1 MLMIALDLLLTM
13 YQGTLIIYVMK
24 KQFIQRPHSILYE
37 VFGVLSFTF
46 FVLLIQYLHLPIPD
60 SLAILIPFIYIKCTS
75 RERLMTCV
83 LWTILDGFLFLGT
96 LTLVSS
102 LFDIQIGM
110 NGGVL
115 AASDETQMIYNF
127 VGNAALTVVFNI
139 AARFSKVDHIISF
152 KETILFILMLLLCFM
167 INECFFIARLSGHEG
182 TVLLIGSACSFVVMI
197 LTMVLYERLTETTR
211 KQRQT
216 ELEAQTA
223 QLVMEH
229 QEELKGIYK
238 NMLAEQHDLRHRVAA
253 AEEILSSAAI
263 DDEDRRHALE
273 LLKKPDQLK
282 LFITGNVAVDAILKA
297 KSTVME
303 NAGITFEFVEYPLMP
318 LPISEQN
325 FCMLLGN
332 LLDNAIEGVM
342 RLPAAN
348 SSRGIRLAFSKVWSM
363 LFITCTNDA
372 DETKL
377 KRRGEEF
384 LTTKEHPELHGFGTK
399 SMKKIVEEAGG
410 TIEFEVARGK
420 FTVHIML
427 GGRTK
432 GGLW

>member
-46 FVLLIQYLHLPIPD
+46 FILLIQYLHLPIPD

-75 RERLMTCV
+75 HERLMTCV

-139 AARFSKVDHIISF
+139 TVRLGKVDHIISF
-152 KETILFILMLLLCFM
+152 KETILFILMLLLCFI

-182 TVLLIGSACSFVVMI
+182 NVLLIGSACSFVVMI

-223 QLVMEH
+223 QLVTEH

-273 LLKKPDQLK
+273 LLKKPDRPK

-342 RLPAAN
+342 RLPASS

-372 DETKL
+372 DATKL

-410 TIEFEVARGK
+410 TIEFEVEQGK

-427 GGRTK
+427 GGSAPC
-432 GGLW
+432 